1 MKLAFYEL
9 EGWEEPIIRAAFPDD
24 EIVCSASEID
34 DMHLPEPSDA
44 EIISVFVHSKITP
57 QVLERFPHLKAI
69 ATRSTGYDHM
79 DCALCASHQIPV
91 MNVPGY
97 GDATVAEYAFGLLL
111 ALTRKIYQA
120 ADQIKETGSF
130 SLEGLRGMDLEGKTI
145 GIIGTGR
152 IGKHAI
158 RIAQG
163 FSMQVLAHDLFPDLG
178 YAKEKGFSYVS
189 LDELLKSSDVISL
202 HAPLTET
209 TTHLINA
216 ENIGKIKKGAYLI
229 NTARGGL
236 VDTDALTTA
245 LQHGILAGAALD
257 VLEEEGETKDELLFA
272 KGHPKAEELKVIL
285 ENHALMQMPNVLV
298 TPHNAF
304 NTQEALE
311 RILHTTIE
319 NIKNF
324 ESGSPQNIVS

>member
-1 MKLAFYEL
+1 
-9 EGWEEPIIRAAFPDD
+9 
-24 EIVCSASEID
+24 
-34 DMHLPEPSDA
+34 
-44 EIISVFVHSKITP
+44 
-57 QVLERFPHLKAI
+57 
-69 ATRSTGYDHM
+69 
-79 DCALCASHQIPV
+79 

-202 HAPLTET
+202 HAPLTEK
-209 TTHLINA
+209 TTHLINT

-245 LQHGILAGAALD
+245 LQHGILVGAALD

-272 KGHPKAEELKVIL
+272 KGHPKAEELRIIL

-304 NTQEALE
+304 NTREALE
-311 RILHTTIE
+311 RILKTTIE